1 MRLKT
6 ESAVRAAV
14 GKEVSAAP
22 VVDMHT
28 HLYEPRFGGLL
39 LWGVDELV
47 TYHYLVAEFFRAGP
61 KTSPEQFWKLSRRRQ
76 AELIW
81 RALFIARAPLS
92 EACRGVVTCLEA
104 IGIKPGP
111 EALTRAR
118 KYFTGRKPADYV
130 NLVFKLSGVSR
141 AVMTNNP
148 FDDEERPLWDEGG
161 RRDRRFIPALRI
173 DNLLRDWPAAAR
185 KLRSMGYQTSGGARG
200 PDARGAREVRRF
212 LDDWREKID
221 PVYMAASL
229 PPEFDY
235 PAPGACARV
244 LDRCLLP
251 FAVARELPL
260 ALMIGARLG
269 VNPRLR
275 VAGDGVGRS
284 KVEAVEALCCGWPD
298 VKFLVTL
305 LAREN
310 QHGLCVAARKFGN
323 LMPFGC
329 WWFLNDPSII
339 EMITAQRLELLGT
352 SFIPQHSDARVLD
365 QLVYKW
371 RHSREVIAKVLAGK
385 FADLFRAGWPVTRR
399 EIKSAVERLFSGN
412 FLEFVGM

>member
-1 MRLKT
+1 MKLKT

-14 GKEVSAAP
+14 RKAAAAAP

-28 HLYEPRFGGLL
+28 HLCEPRFGGLL

-47 TYHYLVAEFFRAGP
+47 TYHYLVAELFRTGP
-61 KTSPEQFWKLSRRRQ
+61 KLTPEHFWKLSKPKQ
-76 AELIW
+76 ADLIW
-81 RALFIARAPLS
+81 QALFVERAPVS
-92 EACRGVVTCLEA
+92 EACRGIVTCLQA
-104 IGIKPGP
+104 IGIRPGP
-111 EALTRAR
+111 KALVAAR
-118 KYFTGRKPADYV
+118 KYFAGRKLKDYV
-130 NLVFKLSGVSR
+130 NTVFKLSGVSHV
-141 AVMTNNP
+141 VMTNNP
-148 FDDEERPLWDEGG
+148 FDDQERPLWARGG
-161 RRDRRFIPALRI
+161 SRDRRFIPALRI

-185 KLRSMGYQTSGGARG
+185 KLRSMGYRASGAAKG
-200 PDARGAREVRRF
+200 PDARGAREVTRF
-212 LDDWREKID
+212 LNDWTSKMR

-235 PAPGACARV
+235 PGRDACCQV
-244 LDRCLLP
+244 LNKCLLP
-251 FAVARELPL
+251 FAEERDLPL

-275 VAGDGVGRS
+275 LAGDGVGRS
-284 KVEAVEALCCGWPD
+284 RVEAVEALCREWPG

-339 EMITAQRLELLGT
+339 EMMTAQRMELLGT
-352 SFIPQHSDARVLD
+352 SFVPQHSDARVLD

-371 RHSREVIAKVLAGK
+371 RHSRAVIGKVLADK
-385 FADLFRAGWPVTRR
+385 FADLFKSGWPVTREEIRR
-399 EIKSAVERLFSGN
+399 EVERLFSGN
-412 FLEFVGM
+412 FLEFVGR